1 MANKLFVG
9 NLAWEVGFEDLQD
22 AFSAYG
28 NVTDAF
34 VAKDKFTGRSRGFGF
49 VTFEKDEEAK
59 AAQESLHDQELKG
72 RPMMVDWATERPTEG
87 GSE

>member
-9 NLAWEVGFEDLQD
+9 NLAWEVGFQDLQD
-22 AFSAYG
+22 AFSAHG

-49 VTFEKDEEAK
+49 VTFEKAEEAE
-59 AAQESLHDQELKG
+59 AAKEALQDADLKG
-72 RPMMVDWATERPTEG
+72 RPMMIDYATERPSSDGE
-87 GSE
+87 